1 MKPTGARPSPPSAHP
16 IFSKA
21 PKSAERL
28 PEAVADCT
36 LVVGT
41 GSLGHRKPEQPVIP
55 LPELAPLIQK
65 ELARGG
71 RIALVFGSE
80 KRGLTQED
88 LAHCHILAVIPTD
101 PQQPS
106 MNLGQAV
113 AVCLYEIACA
123 SGFTRRSE
131 SGAPGPSLLGTGETI
146 ANTSESLESAS
157 ARDLDLLAGVVE
169 QTMLAAN
176 YSPTAM
182 RKANR
187 HDLHLLL
194 RRLALT
200 RRDAGR
206 ILGFFRRI
214 LWRLNR
220 LDPLSRLI
228 SSRTVQAG
236 YHRRNFTASLQ
247 TIPAKVAFK
256 GPMLSSF
263 PLLVHRNFASRAS
276 AILVFAAALHFRLS
290 APSAVSRC
298 SVTSRHS
305 STPARRARASNPPR
319 KLPPPAES
327 SQPTPAPPPESQ
339 PASPLQR
346 PEPSAD
352 QPQQTPPRLAAPRPA
367 RTSRRNPARARRK
380 PTRICAGTR
389 RLAKT
394 QLHASEPAE
403 ITEDEIKT
411 LLVGKELFLRGGYL
425 DNDLSYNENGVL
437 VGHSSQGSYTLSAI
451 QIDKIHLTKHK
462 LELEG
467 QRFGLHFLGAL
478 PYEDPTKAVD
488 RVNITP
494 KKKVVKIA
502 IDRELVVKPKEKK
515 EKEKGKEAKS
525 APNPASAGTPATA
538 TAPAPTAP
546 APPAESTGA
555 PATTEAG
562 QTEIAAAPP
571 AEGPAD
577 AKSVTTTTSQ
587 AHSNKLLRDALD
599 NVFAQG
605 FDARMMDA
613 MPDFW
618 KLYYSASAAKT
629 DYQPADPNV
638 LRQGMVDKKARLVS
652 TFEPPSNQ
660 YAQDHG
666 VAGICLYHVVIGA
679 DGKPGEIAVGR
690 PIGFGLDENA
700 VDAIRKATFEPA
712 IKDGKPVPVL
722 LNLVVEFRIYSNRTA
737 VTANPTQQPPESSLP
752 GPYSVQH

>member
-1 MKPTGARPSPPSAHP
+1 MFPRSRFLSIATSPAR
-16 IFSKA
+16 
-21 PKSAERL
+21 
-28 PEAVADCT
+28 
-36 LVVGT
+36 
-41 GSLGHRKPEQPVIP
+41 LGH
-55 LPELAPLIQK
+55 
-65 ELARGG
+65 
-71 RIALVFGSE
+71 
-80 KRGLTQED
+80 
-88 LAHCHILAVIPTD
+88 
-101 PQQPS
+101 
-106 MNLGQAV
+106 
-113 AVCLYEIACA
+113 
-123 SGFTRRSE
+123 
-131 SGAPGPSLLGTGETI
+131 
-146 ANTSESLESAS
+146 
-157 ARDLDLLAGVVE
+157 
-169 QTMLAAN
+169 
-176 YSPTAM
+176 
-182 RKANR
+182 
-187 HDLHLLL
+187 
-194 RRLALT
+194 
-200 RRDAGR
+200 
-206 ILGFFRRI
+206 
-214 LWRLNR
+214 
-220 LDPLSRLI
+220 
-228 SSRTVQAG
+228 
-236 YHRRNFTASLQ
+236 
-247 TIPAKVAFK
+247 
-256 GPMLSSF
+256 
-263 PLLVHRNFASRAS
+263 
-276 AILVFAAALHFRLS
+276 LVFAAALTSVL
-290 APSAVSRC
+290 APSALAGVIAQQ
-298 SVTSRHS
+298 
-305 STPARRARASNPPR
+305 TPAPAPEQQPAAQTSA
-319 KLPPPAES
+319 PAES
-327 SQPTPAPPPESQ
+327 SQPAPAPPPESQ
-339 PASPLQR
+339 PASPTPTPQK
-346 PEPSAD
+346 PSAD
-352 QPQQTPPRLAAPRPA
+352 QPQQASPATPAAPEQNPPA
-367 RTSRRNPARARRK
+367 PPAESQPAPAPI
-380 PTRICAGTR
+380 PTPASAPGSTP
-389 RLAKT
+389 ASS
-394 QLHASEPAE
+394 QPSHAPEPAE

-494 KKKVVKIA
+494 KKKIVKIA

-525 APNPASAGTPATA
+525 APNPASVGTPATA

-546 APPAESTGA
+546 APPAASTGA